1 MEDTYL
7 MSSTNKTVDAIK
19 SFMYDY
25 ALIVLAI
32 VVVLVIVMV
41 WAMMKK
47 PEGFMPTQLAAQQNV
62 GLSGSENY
70 MREPAV
76 AAPNAAA
83 LASCG
88 EAGMMGDA
96 EAWAW
101 MGNAATGPESMAT
114 KRNTEAT
121 LSKIAAGY

>member
-1 MEDTYL
+1 MEDAYL

-47 PEGFMPTQLAAQQNV
+47 PEGFMPTQLAAQQQV

-70 MREPAV
+70 MKEPA
-76 AAPNAAA
+76 ANPNAAM
-83 LASCG
+83 ASCG
-88 EAGMMGDA
+88 DAGMMGQA

-101 MGNAATGPESMAT
+101 MGGVAGGPESMAT
-114 KRNTEAT
+114 KRNTEDT

>member
-70 MREPAV
+70 MKEPAANPAM
-76 AAPNAAA
+76 AA
-83 LASCG
+83 CG
-88 EAGMMGDA
+88 DAGMMGTA

-101 MGNAATGPESMAT
+101 MGGVATGPESMAT
-114 KRNTEAT
+114 KRNTEDT
-121 LSKIAAGY
+121 LSKIVAGY